1 MGGEAWGPW
10 IEHDGLKC
18 PVPVGTVCL
27 IRCRDGAVL
36 EAVAGCSHTEGIA
49 WRHGREN
56 DRNVSCWTWAHRGP
70 AHPYHREPSDVVR
83 YRVRNLSALFDLE
96 RVAETPAPVRET
108 EAA

>member
-10 IEHDGLKC
+10 IEHDGTGR
-18 PVPVGTVCL
+18 PVPVGTRALVHRRRGVVEETIVGCTRCCRITGRSWWVDPSV
-27 IRCRDGAVL
+27 IRSSTL
-36 EAVAGCSHTEGIA
+36 PEN
-49 WRHGREN
+49 WRWAYRAPLPN
-56 DRNVSCWTWAHRGP
+56 DIL
-70 AHPYHREPSDVVR
+70 R